1 MKKHDYEKKKHRDMI
16 SDIIKHEGY
25 KIIAEIGLEKCRMTK
40 SVLKQCDNLI
50 TEYWGI
56 DIFESNNSHQRYDQ
70 KSPICRFTKELWMKT
85 YLYAC
90 RLMTYFPQLHILKMS
105 SLRAAEMFLD
115 RYFDLVFIDSD
126 HRYEPTLADI
136 KAWLPK
142 VKRGGILSGH
152 DYAEKVTKATH
163 HKGVTQAVDEVFGKN
178 KIIIGEKVWVKE
190 VKG

>member
-40 SVLKQCDNLI
+40 SVLKQCGNLI
-50 TEYWGI
+50 TEYWAI
-56 DIFESNNSHQRYDQ
+56 DIFEVNDSHERYYSNNIPEATWEEMY
-70 KSPICRFTKELWMKT
+70 F
-85 YLYAC
+85 YAC